1 MKKRKRVNI
10 RESVSAEGMENS
22 QDEEILKV
30 GEHID
35 DGPNDKMD
43 ENNNRDDLELALEL
57 ARIKKKKG
65 KMEYFRK
72 KS

>member
-1 MKKRKRVNI
+1 MNI